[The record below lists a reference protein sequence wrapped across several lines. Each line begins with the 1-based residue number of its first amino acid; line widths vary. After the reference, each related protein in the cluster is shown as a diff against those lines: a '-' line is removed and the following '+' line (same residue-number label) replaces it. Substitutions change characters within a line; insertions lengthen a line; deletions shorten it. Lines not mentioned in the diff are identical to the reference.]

1 MNLNILVLCVILV
14 PGVANAGNF
23 ATCILDKTPGV
34 QNDAAATATNKVCI
48 DKYPGGFAGVEKGS
62 GRGFLSFDS
71 GAECAAKKAA
81 GTPSL
86 IGGQLIYAAC
96 IALYDKPK
104 PWEQFK
110 SRSFDDLVPQKQTPG
125 RTMTAEEFLG
135 K

>member
-1 MNLNILVLCVILV
+1 VNLNILVLCVILV

-23 ATCILDKTPGV
+23 ATCIFDKMPGV
-34 QNDAAATATNKVCI
+34 QNDAAARAINDVCI
-48 DKYPGGFAGVEKGS
+48 DKYPSGLAGVKEGS

-104 PWEQFK
+104 PFNP
-110 SRSFDDLVPQKQTPG
+110 FDDLVPS
-125 RTMTAEEFLG
+125 R
-135 K
+135 